1 MSPRSKREYIEAI
14 FVRYKNAPPKRKTL
28 ILDEFCATCGY
39 HRKHAIRLLRAFKR
53 FQRPKA
59 KKRGRPPSYHP
70 EIILKPL
77 KQIWLAANLPC
88 SKRLKAIVPLWLP
101 GYLQHFGDLPHEAL
115 TALPHLSAAT
125 IDRLLRPTRI
135 HYKKRGRA
143 TTKPGTLLRKQIPIK
158 TNQWDESRPGFL
170 EADTV
175 AHCGESVSGMFAYT
189 IDCVDIAT
197 GWTEQ
202 RAVWGKGETGVLE
215 QIKDIE
221 QSLPF
226 PLLGFDCDNG
236 SEFLNHHFF
245 RHFTH
250 RRHPIQFT
258 RSRAYHKDDNAH
270 VEQKNWTHVRQWLGY
285 QRLDNPEVVTLLN
298 SLYSQEWRLFHNF
311 FCPSMKLIAKET
323 IGSKTIKHH
332 DNPQTPYQRILK
344 SPHVH
349 PSVKHSLTK
358 QLETINPFVLRK
370 TMEKKLKTIFNSCYS
385 PHPVI
390 NDPPSNI
397 YL

>member
-1 MSPRSKREYIEAI
+1 MSPRSKREYIDAI
-14 FVRYKNAPPKRKTL
+14 FVRYKNASRKAKTL
-28 ILDEFCATCGY
+28 ILDEFCVTCGY
-39 HRKHAIRLLRAFKR
+39 HRKHAIRLLRGFKR
-53 FQRPKA
+53 FQKPPSQ
-59 KKRGRPPSYHP
+59 KKRGRTPSYHP
-70 EIILKPL
+70 EIVLTPL

-88 SKRLKAIVPLWLP
+88 SKRLKVILPLWLP
-101 GYLQHFGDLPHEAL
+101 GYTQFFGDLPPATLNAL
-115 TALPHLSAAT
+115 LRISPPT
-125 IDRLLRPTRI
+125 IDRLLAPTRI
-135 HYKKRGRA
+135 HYTTRGRA
-143 TTKPGTLLRKQIPIK
+143 TTKPGTLLKKHIPIK

-175 AHCGESVSGMFAYT
+175 AHCGESLSGMFAYT

-215 QIKDIE
+215 QINDVE

-236 SEFLNHHFF
+236 SEFLNYHLL

-250 RRHPIQFT
+250 RNRPIQFT

-285 QRLDNPEVVTLLN
+285 QRLGSPAVVPLLN
-298 SLYSQEWRLFHNF
+298 NLYTQEWRLFHNF
-311 FCPSMKLIAKET
+311 FCPSMKLIAKER

-332 DNPQTPYQRILK
+332 DTPQTPYQRILS

-349 PSVKHSLTK
+349 PSVKLSLSQ
-358 QLETINPFVLRK
+358 QLETLNPFVLRK
-370 TMEKKLKTIFNSCYS
+370 TMEKKLKTIFNSCT
-385 PHPVI
+385 PRHPST
-390 NDPPSNI
+390 NDPPG
-397 YL
+397 